1 MPRLPSGEQHL
12 TTGLP
17 LDGKRA
23 FVWSFLI
30 EALHEGRSSSRGEGA
45 ARGPH
50 LERCGTRSR
59 GSSAPAAEKKLEE
72 TLGQVSVLMHSESVM
87 CPG

>member
-1 MPRLPSGEQHL
+1 M
-12 TTGLP
+12 GLP

-50 LERCGTRSR
+50 LEEMR
-59 GSSAPAAEKKLEE
+59 
-72 TLGQVSVLMHSESVM
+72 HSESGIISACGGEKIERNIRAGFCSDAFRVHYVS
-87 CPG
+87 GLSEVRLG